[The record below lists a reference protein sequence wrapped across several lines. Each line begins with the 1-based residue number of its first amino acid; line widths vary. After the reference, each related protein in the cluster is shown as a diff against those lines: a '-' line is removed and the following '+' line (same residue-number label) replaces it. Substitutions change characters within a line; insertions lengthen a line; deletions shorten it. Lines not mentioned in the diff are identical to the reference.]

1 MSHYFCLRE
10 TAELAAFIA
19 EAAALPAESVSVCA
33 ALGRVLAHDL
43 CAPLPCPADTRSTR
57 DGYAVRAAD
66 VAGASPQ
73 SPTVLLLAGECRMGA
88 ACDGQLHAGQ
98 AWRVYTGGPLPQG
111 ADAVVMQEDTEPREP
126 AEPGERGEHGPAQ
139 STPQHAGFAPVG
151 AQPLSPGWQAQVAVC
166 RPCAAGQ
173 HVLARGADLP
183 QGALLAK
190 AGTKLGAHHL
200 ALLAQ
205 FFQHV
210 PVHRQAVLGVLATGD
225 EFCLPSPATGS
236 AACQTSTNALLLEAL
251 ASTLGAR
258 CLHLG
263 TVPDNPAALNRH
275 LLAALPDSPNVSGPC
290 DIIVVIGGSSAGK
303 RDFSAQ
309 AIAALPGCHVCGH
322 DQRVS
327 SGRPLTIA
335 RVGQT
340 SVWGLPGHSLSLAL
354 AAQVFLA
361 PLLQKLGGQQP
372 THPFADSQPSLLAR
386 LAVAL
391 PVEGTA
397 PTHYPVVLRPERGR
411 LTAWPVAAGTGKTAV
426 LRDMHGWITLP
437 GSHNQTSGDRGSGG
451 LRYEGLRR
459 GAALRVRLFV

>member
-19 EAAALPAESVSVCA
+19 EAAALPAEPVSVCA
-33 ALGRVLAHDL
+33 ALGRGLAQDI
-43 CAPLPCPADTRSTR
+43 CTSLPCPAHNRSTR
-57 DGYAVRAAD
+57 DGYAVRSAD

-73 SPTVLLLAGECRMGA
+73 NPVRLRLAGECRMGA
-88 ACDGQLHAGQ
+88 ECDGHLHAGE
-98 AWRVYTGGPLPQG
+98 AWRVYTGGPLPHG
-111 ADAVVMQEDTEPREP
+111 ADAVVMQEDAVP
-126 AEPGERGEHGPAQ
+126 APAQ
-139 STPQHAGFAPVG
+139 PQ
-151 AQPLSPGWQAQVAVC
+151 SPTGQEFVAFC
-166 RPCAAGQ
+166 QPCAAGA
-173 HVLARGADLP
+173 HVLARGADMP

-190 AGTKLGAHHL
+190 AGTTLGAHHV

-225 EFCLPSPATGS
+225 EFCTSSTAPGFT
-236 AACQTSTNALLLEAL
+236 ACQTSTNSLLLEAL
-251 ASTLGAR
+251 ATTLGAR

-263 TVPDNPAALNRH
+263 TVPDNIDALNQH
-275 LLAALPDSPNVSGPC
+275 LRAALPDGPDGPSLC
-290 DIIVVIGGSSAGK
+290 DVIVVIGGSSGGK

-309 AIAALPGCHVCGH
+309 AIAALPGCRLCGH

-340 SVWGLPGHSLSLAL
+340 SIWGLPGHSLSLAL

-361 PLLQKLGGQQP
+361 PLLQRLGGQQTAHQFVSRQP
-372 THPFADSQPSLLAR
+372 TVLAR
-386 LAVAL
+386 LGLAL
-391 PVEGTA
+391 PVEGIA
-397 PTHYPVVLRPERGR
+397 PTHYPVVLRPDRGR

-426 LRDMHGWITLP
+426 LRDMHGWITMP
-437 GSHNQTSGDRGSGG
+437 GSQTPQKGG
-451 LRYEGLRR
+451 LQQGGLRR